1 MYQTVYDTVP
11 QPSFNRAALQPVIDE
26 LGKAHFD
33 PAELFANRATFRD
46 GERYVSL
53 LLDDSTLSVRLG
65 VGSHDADESLI
76 NSMRLDE
83 MISFLFGGMKRGCH
97 CVDEKGLADCLQAAL
112 KDLKEFAHEFLRG
125 DFRPFLRVLAIK
137 KREEREAAK
146 ANKDLPEKIYLA

>member
-1 MYQTVYDTVP
+1 MYQTIYDTVTTP
-11 QPSFNRAALQPVIDE
+11 TLNSAVMQPVINE
-26 LGKAHFD
+26 LRNMHFD
-33 PAELFANRATFRD
+33 PVELYADRATFRD
-46 GERYVSL
+46 GERYVML
-53 LLDDSTLSVRLG
+53 LIEQSTLTTRLG
-65 VGSHDADESLI
+65 VGSHDTNESLI

-97 CVDEKGLADCLQAAL
+97 CIDEKGLEECLQAAM

-146 ANKDLPEKIYLA
+146 AKEDFAKQVYLA